1 MIRRLKHIQLALRGA
16 AALLRRSDFTAA
28 FCRYYALH
36 SGWLSHFRD
45 RYRGEDCF
53 LIGNG
58 PSLNKV
64 DLAALNRFHLI
75 GLNKIYLIFER
86 QPLNLTFHV
95 AINPL
100 VIQQSA
106 HEFQKLPCPSFL
118 SYCPARSL
126 VPDRGNVRYIL
137 TSTRL
142 LPSFAYA
149 WDQPVWEG
157 YTVTYVALQLAF
169 FMGFEN
175 VFLVGVD
182 HSFAAAG
189 RANEQQ
195 TLAQPDQNHFDPRY
209 FHNQQWHLPD
219 LEGSE
224 MAYQMARFA
233 FERNGRCIVDATI
246 GGNCTIFTKMDI
258 EDALRKCRSRK
269 AQ

>member
-1 MIRRLKHIQLALRGA
+1 MLTRLQRIQLAVRGA

-28 FCRYYALH
+28 FCQYYALH
-36 SGWLSHFRD
+36 SGWLKTFRD
-45 RYRGEDCF
+45 RFQGEDCF

-64 DLAALNRFHLI
+64 DLASLNRFHLI
-75 GLNKIYLIFER
+75 GLNKIYLIFDK
-86 QPLNLTFHV
+86 QPLNLTLHV

-106 HEFQKLPCPSFL
+106 HEFAKLPCPSFL
-118 SYCPARSL
+118 SYQYAREVVPAR
-126 VPDRGNVRYIL
+126 GNIHYIL

-142 LPSFAYA
+142 LPSFAHA

-189 RANEQQ
+189 KPNEKQ
-195 TLAQPDQNHFDPRY
+195 TMAEPDQNHFDPRY
-209 FHNQQWHLPD
+209 FRNQEWHLPD

-224 MAYQMARFA
+224 IAYQMAKFA
-233 FERNGRCIVDATI
+233 FERNGRRIVDATI
-246 GGNCTIFTKMDI
+246 GGKCTIFPKMNID
-258 EDALRKCRSRK
+258 DAFRICRPRRTS
-269 AQ
+269 